1 MRFTVLAALA
11 AILTLGTVQAD
22 AQELRD
28 QEVRDELRTLVTG
41 DDPATADRAIIREF
55 LGDEDVQRVADRHG
69 LDIEGAEAGIRTL
82 SADEAANIAQRVLD
96 SEAYL
101 AGGDTV
107 VITST
112 TILIILLIILL
123 ISI

>member
-11 AILTLGTVQAD
+11 ALLTLGTAQAD
-22 AQELRD
+22 AQEVRD

-41 DDPATADRAIIREF
+41 DDPASADRAVIRAF
-55 LGDEDVQRVADRHG
+55 LGNEDVQRVAERNG
-69 LDIEGAEAGIRTL
+69 LDIEGAEAGVRTL
-82 SADEAANIAQRVLD
+82 SADEAANIAQRVEGA
-96 SEAYL
+96 EAYL

-112 TILIILLIILL
+112 TIVIILLILLL
-123 ISI
+123 IAI

>member
-22 AQELRD
+22 AQEIRD

-41 DDPATADRAIIREF
+41 DDAATADRAIIRDF
-55 LGDEDVQRVADRHG
+55 LGNEDVQRVADRHG
-69 LDIEGAEAGIRTL
+69 LDIEGAEAGVRTL

-101 AGGDTV
+101 AGGNTV

-112 TILIILLIILL
+112 TVIIILLVLLL